1 MKAIDIIYEDGTD
14 KYFII
19 GLDDYIFFE
28 TLMKFLIQN
37 YDAHLNNID
46 KKIGETIAYFNIN
59 SYSVILHHYNM
70 LGNCLYS
77 YEANSNRL
85 LHMIA
90 VDLNNRL
97 KDIPYE

>member
-1 MKAIDIIYEDGTD
+1 MKAIDIIYEDSIN

-59 SYSVILHHYNM
+59 NYAVILHHHNV

-77 YEANSNRL
+77 YETNSNRL
-85 LHMIA
+85 LDMIA

>member
-1 MKAIDIIYEDGTD
+1 MKAIDIIYEDGID

-46 KKIGETIAYFNIN
+46 KKLEK
-59 SYSVILHHYNM
+59 L
-70 LGNCLYS
+70 
-77 YEANSNRL
+77 
-85 LHMIA
+85 
-90 VDLNNRL
+90 
-97 KDIPYE
+97 